1 MRPFFLLCWC
11 FRPFLAQ
18 AILLWC
24 IICPVLQ
31 VTSAQERSLTE
42 RSEDAGAALQLKLS
56 SQAPQP
62 AGVALES
69 TVNPENYY
77 VGPSDVIAVNIW
89 VSPPINFNLTVTPEG
104 TLIIP
109 TVGEVVV
116 ADLLLA
122 RVKEKVADAV
132 RRKFITGQV
141 SVTLVKP
148 RPIIVSVLGNVLH
161 PGLYTLSAVDRSNRA
176 IDEANKPAQRQDAVD
191 VEAMVSTMSTRDIL
205 LKHKDGSQ
213 ERVDITRFLS
223 TREDKWNPYLR
234 EGDILVVPR
243 RNGVKNVFGIYG
255 EVNAPG
261 RYEYVN
267 GDSVRDALQV
277 GQGFTRLALS
287 DSVEFSH
294 LNSDGTALFTQ
305 IIDLKAILDRRRPNL
320 LLEPG
325 DRIVVKGRIDLR
337 EDYRV
342 YVGGEV
348 LFPGVYPIT
357 KNRTKLSEV
366 IRQAGGFTE
375 FAWLEAAELNRRS
388 VGPGEIEL
396 ERLISLR
403 GGVTAEDSA
412 YYLLETDLRLRK
424 EIVNVD
430 FDRLFLHQDSTQDV
444 IVQNEDYVLVPSK
457 KRTIYV
463 FGQVVTAGHVP
474 FVAGE
479 RVDYYVRKAG
489 GFTERAR
496 PGDVK
501 VIKAK
506 TRQWLSPNET
516 TIEEGDYVWV
526 PKETEYP
533 FSYYMNIIGQT
544 AAVVSA
550 AVSIVLLVIQ
560 INK

>member
-1 MRPFFLLCWC
+1 MNALFSFRHLSPAIVVLCAA
-11 FRPFLAQ
+11 FATARLT
-18 AILLWC
+18 L
-24 IICPVLQ
+24 
-31 VTSAQERSLTE
+31 AQERSPTE
-42 RSEDAGAALQLKLS
+42 RAEETGASLQMKLS
-56 SQAPQP
+56 GQFSQPV
-62 AGVALES
+62 GVALES
-69 TVNPENYY
+69 TVDPENYY

-89 VSPPINFNLTVTPEG
+89 ISPPVNFNLTVTPEG

-109 TVGEVVV
+109 TVGEVVA

-132 RRKFITGQV
+132 RKKYIMGQV
-141 SVTLVKP
+141 SVTLVRP
-148 RPIIVSVLGNVLH
+148 RPIVVSVLGNVLH

-176 IDEANKPAQRQDAVD
+176 IDEANKPSQRQDAAD
-191 VEAMVSTMSTRDIL
+191 VEAIVSAMSTRDIL

-213 ERVDITRFLS
+213 ERIDITRFLS

-261 RYEYVN
+261 RYEYVK

-294 LNSDGTALFTQ
+294 LNSDGTVLSTE

-357 KNRTKLSEV
+357 KNKTRLSEV

-388 VGPGEIEL
+388 VVPGEIEL
-396 ERLISLR
+396 ERLVSLR
-403 GGVTAEDSA
+403 GGATPEDSA
-412 YYLLETDLRLRK
+412 YYLLETELRLKK

-444 IVQNEDYVLVPSK
+444 IVQSEDYVLVPSRK
-457 KRTIYV
+457 KTIYV

-474 FVAGE
+474 FFVGE

-496 PGDVK
+496 SGDLK
-501 VIKAK
+501 IIKAK

-526 PKETEYP
+526 PKEPERS
-533 FSYYMNIIGQT
+533 FAYYMNIIGQT
-544 AAVVSA
+544 AAIVSA